1 MKLLRTLVISALMA
15 VCVGAHA
22 GFMTGFVVGRVTA
35 PDGSSSST
43 TGPAT
48 LVTSDHDTIVCIN
61 LYRDGNYTNL
71 CRGDMVKSEWT
82 TLTPNQFAGKL
93 GYRTLYKT
101 AVMVVADGTVLIV
114 MEVSK

>member
-1 MKLLRTLVISALMA
+1 MLRTLLFAALLT

-22 GFMTGFVVGRVTA
+22 GFLTGFVVGRVTA

-71 CRGDMVKSEWT
+71 CRGDLAKSEWT
-82 TLTPNQFAGKL
+82 AFTPNQFAGRL
-93 GYRTLYKT
+93 GYKTLYKT
-101 AVMVVADGTVLIV
+101 AVLVVADGTVLIV